1 MRKNTIS
8 GDLASLFSLLI
19 ICFLTV
25 YFGENASAQPAL
37 IETPDGN
44 DESQVEDPS
53 PEKAEEAAEKKQS
66 LEELLAVPFK
76 LIKEEEDEDL
86 GQGGKDEDYKSKSS
100 KGEVKLPPPP
110 EQRKVERDLE
120 KKIDIIFREVLP
132 KDYVGVTVSIRYIL
146 ETVPVTKVD
155 KTISKVKLPGFENNV
170 WVPTQSKKIIGIV
183 NQVRPYTTIFAV
195 VNTPVS
201 LFNVE
206 VIRQILD
213 ERIRFLNLTGRDVLR
228 MVHVPFTTP
237 AQSSVNTLDNAA
249 AELAK
254 KEDGDEKVGE
264 DGKVGEDEKVD
275 GEEKE
280 ESIEDKELKEDKKDK
295 DGGET
300 DNKTPDAGEGELE
313 LAEQKKDNET
323 LEDKPE
329 AILEPD
335 PEPRRI
341 DQKTRV
347 ETARYL
353 LQVRKAYLKED
364 YDAAITALRRAI
376 ELNPFSS
383 QAFAMLGSVYYRLGW
398 NRMAIE
404 NWQHSL
410 ELDPTN
416 EGLKKYLMRLSR

>member
-1 MRKNTIS
+1 MRKNSIS

-19 ICFLTV
+19 ICFLTF
-25 YFGENASAQPAL
+25 YFGENASAK
-37 IETPDGN
+37 ETSDGK

-76 LIKEEEDEDL
+76 LIKEEQDEDL
-86 GQGGKDEDYKSKSS
+86 GQGGENKDNKSKSNN
-100 KGEVKLPPPP
+100 GEVKLPPPP

-146 ETVPVTKVD
+146 ETVPVTKVN
-155 KTISKVKLPGFENNV
+155 KSISKVKLPGFENNV

-264 DGKVGEDEKVD
+264 DEKVD

-280 ESIEDKELKEDKKDK
+280 ERIEDKELKEDK

-300 DNKTPDAGEGELE
+300 DNKKPDAGEGELE

>member
-1 MRKNTIS
+1 MKKDTIS

-19 ICFLTV
+19 ICFLTF
-25 YFGENASAQPAL
+25 YFGENASAQ
-37 IETPDGN
+37 ETSDGK

-76 LIKEEEDEDL
+76 LIKEEEEDEDL
-86 GQGGKDEDYKSKSS
+86 GQGGKNKDNRSKSNN
-100 KGEVKLPPPP
+100 GEVKLPPPP

-155 KTISKVKLPGFENNV
+155 KSISKVKLPGFENNV

-254 KEDGDEKVGE
+254 KDDGDE
-264 DGKVGEDEKVD
+264 KVGEDEKVD

-280 ESIEDKELKEDKKDK
+280 ESIEDKELKEDK

-300 DNKTPDAGEGELE
+300 DNKTPDAGAGELE

>member
-19 ICFLTV
+19 ICFLTF
-25 YFGENASAQPAL
+25 YFGENASAQ
-37 IETPDGN
+37 ETSDGK

-76 LIKEEEDEDL
+76 LIKEEKDEDL
-86 GQGGKDEDYKSKSS
+86 GKDGKKKDNNKSKSN

-155 KTISKVKLPGFENNV
+155 KSISKVKLPGFENNV

-213 ERIRFLNLTGRDVLR
+213 ERIRFLNLTGRDILR

-254 KEDGDEKVGE
+254 KDDGDE
-264 DGKVGEDEKVD
+264 KVGEDEKVD

-280 ESIEDKELKEDKKDK
+280 ERIEDK
-295 DGGET
+295 DGGKT
-300 DNKTPDAGEGELE
+300 DNKKPDAGEGELE

>member
-8 GDLASLFSLLI
+8 GDIASLFSLLI
-19 ICFLTV
+19 ICFLTF
-25 YFGENASAQPAL
+25 YFGENASAQ
-37 IETPDGN
+37 EMSDGK

-66 LEELLAVPFK
+66 LDELLAVPFK
-76 LIKEEEDEDL
+76 LIKEETDEDL
-86 GQGGKDEDYKSKSS
+86 GKDGKKKDNKSKSNN
-100 KGEVKLPPPP
+100 GEVKLPPPP

-155 KTISKVKLPGFENNV
+155 KSISKVKLPGFENNV

-195 VNTPVS
+195 VNTTVS

-254 KEDGDEKVGE
+254 KDDGDE
-264 DGKVGEDEKVD
+264 KVGEDEKVD

-280 ESIEDKELKEDKKDK
+280 ERIEDK
-295 DGGET
+295 DGGKT
-300 DNKTPDAGEGELE
+300 DNKKPDAGEGELE

>member
-19 ICFLTV
+19 ICFLTF
-25 YFGENASAQPAL
+25 YFGENASAQ
-37 IETPDGN
+37 ETSDGK

-86 GQGGKDEDYKSKSS
+86 GQGGENKDNKSKSNN
-100 KGEVKLPPPP
+100 GEVKLPPPP

-155 KTISKVKLPGFENNV
+155 KSISKVKLPGFENNV

-254 KEDGDEKVGE
+254 KEDGDEKVG
-264 DGKVGEDEKVD
+264 DDEKVD
-275 GEEKE
+275 GEEME
-280 ESIEDKELKEDKKDK
+280 ERMEDK
-295 DGGET
+295 DGGKT
-300 DNKTPDAGEGELE
+300 DNKKPDAGEGELE

>member
-19 ICFLTV
+19 ICFLTF
-25 YFGENASAQPAL
+25 YFGENASAQ
-37 IETPDGN
+37 ETSDGK

-76 LIKEEEDEDL
+76 LIKEEKDEDL
-86 GQGGKDEDYKSKSS
+86 GKDGKKKDNNKSKSN

-155 KTISKVKLPGFENNV
+155 KSISKVKLPGFENNV

-254 KEDGDEKVGE
+254 KDDGDEKVGE
-264 DGKVGEDEKVD
+264 DEKED
-275 GEEKE
+275 GEEE
-280 ESIEDKELKEDKKDK
+280 EERIEDK
-295 DGGET
+295 DGGKT
-300 DNKTPDAGEGELE
+300 DNKKPDAGEGELE

-398 NRMAIE
+398 SRMAIE

>member
-1 MRKNTIS
+1 MRKNSIS

-19 ICFLTV
+19 ICFLTF
-25 YFGENASAQPAL
+25 YFGENASAQ
-37 IETPDGN
+37 ETSDVK

-86 GQGGKDEDYKSKSS
+86 GQDGEKKDNKSKSN

-155 KTISKVKLPGFENNV
+155 KSISKVKLPGFENNV

-254 KEDGDEKVGE
+254 KDDGDE
-264 DGKVGEDEKVD
+264 KVGEDEKVD
-275 GEEKE
+275 GEEKKE
-280 ESIEDKELKEDKKDK
+280 RIEDKDRGK
-295 DGGET
+295 T
-300 DNKTPDAGEGELE
+300 DNKKPDAGEGELE

>member
-1 MRKNTIS
+1 MIKNTIS

-19 ICFLTV
+19 ICFLTF
-25 YFGENASAQPAL
+25 YFGENASAK
-37 IETPDGN
+37 ETSDGK

-86 GQGGKDEDYKSKSS
+86 GQDGKNEDNKSKSN

-264 DGKVGEDEKVD
+264 DEKVD

-280 ESIEDKELKEDKKDK
+280 ERIEDKELKEDK

-300 DNKTPDAGEGELE
+300 DNKKPDAGEGELE

>member
-1 MRKNTIS
+1 MRKYSIS

-19 ICFLTV
+19 ICFLTF
-25 YFGENASAQPAL
+25 YFAENASAQ
-37 IETPDGN
+37 ETSDVK
-44 DESQVEDPS
+44 DESQVENPS

-76 LIKEEEDEDL
+76 LIKEEKDDDEDL
-86 GQGGKDEDYKSKSS
+86 GQGGKNKDNKSKSNN
-100 KGEVKLPPPP
+100 GEVRLPPPP

-155 KTISKVKLPGFENNV
+155 KSISKVKLPGFENNV

-237 AQSSVNTLDNAA
+237 AKSSVNTLDNAA

-254 KEDGDEKVGE
+254 KEDGDEG
-264 DGKVGEDEKVD
+264 
-275 GEEKE
+275 
-280 ESIEDKELKEDKKDK
+280 I
-295 DGGET
+295 T
-300 DNKTPDAGEGELE
+300 DNIKPDAGEGELE

-416 EGLKKYLMRLSR
+416 EGLKKFLMRLSR

>member
-19 ICFLTV
+19 ICFLTF
-25 YFGENASAQPAL
+25 YFGENASAQ
-37 IETPDGN
+37 ETSDGK

-86 GQGGKDEDYKSKSS
+86 GQGGKNKDNKSKSN

-155 KTISKVKLPGFENNV
+155 KSISKVKLPGFENNV

-264 DGKVGEDEKVD
+264 DEKVD

-280 ESIEDKELKEDKKDK
+280 ERIEDK

-300 DNKTPDAGEGELE
+300 DNKKPDAGEGELE

>member
-1 MRKNTIS
+1 MKKDTIS

-19 ICFLTV
+19 ICFLTFN
-25 YFGENASAQPAL
+25 FGDNASAK
-37 IETPDGN
+37 ESSDGK
-44 DESQVEDPS
+44 DEAQVEDPS

-76 LIKEEEDEDL
+76 LIKEEEEDEDL
-86 GQGGKDEDYKSKSS
+86 GQGGKNKDNRSKSNN
-100 KGEVKLPPPP
+100 GEVKLPPPP

-155 KTISKVKLPGFENNV
+155 KSISKVKLPGFENNV

-237 AQSSVNTLDNAA
+237 AKSSVNTLDNAA

-254 KEDGDEKVGE
+254 KEDGDE
-264 DGKVGEDEKVD
+264 GK
-275 GEEKE
+275 
-280 ESIEDKELKEDKKDK
+280 
-295 DGGET
+295 T
-300 DNKTPDAGEGELE
+300 DNKKPDEGITDKINPDAGEGELE
-313 LAEQKKDNET
+313 LDDQKKDNET

>member
-19 ICFLTV
+19 ICFLTF
-25 YFGENASAQPAL
+25 YFGENASAQ
-37 IETPDGN
+37 ETSDGK

-76 LIKEEEDEDL
+76 LIKEEKDEDL
-86 GQGGKDEDYKSKSS
+86 GKDGKKKDNKSKSN

-155 KTISKVKLPGFENNV
+155 KSISKVKLPGFENNV

-254 KEDGDEKVGE
+254 KDDGDE
-264 DGKVGEDEKVD
+264 KVGEDEKVD

-280 ESIEDKELKEDKKDK
+280 ERIEDK

-300 DNKTPDAGEGELE
+300 DNKTPDAGAGELE

>member
-19 ICFLTV
+19 ICFLTF
-25 YFGENASAQPAL
+25 YFGENASAQ
-37 IETPDGN
+37 ETSDGK

-76 LIKEEEDEDL
+76 LIKEEQDEDL
-86 GQGGKDEDYKSKSS
+86 GQGGKNKDNKSKSNN
-100 KGEVKLPPPP
+100 GEVKLPPPP

-155 KTISKVKLPGFENNV
+155 KSISKVKLPGFENNV

-264 DGKVGEDEKVD
+264 DEKVD
-275 GEEKE
+275 GEEKKE
-280 ESIEDKELKEDKKDK
+280 RIEDKELKEDK

-300 DNKTPDAGEGELE
+300 DNKKPDAGEGELE

>member
-19 ICFLTV
+19 ICFLTF
-25 YFGENASAQPAL
+25 YFGENASAK
-37 IETPDGN
+37 ETSDGK

-86 GQGGKDEDYKSKSS
+86 GQGGNNKDNISKSNN
-100 KGEVKLPPPP
+100 GEVKLPPPP

-155 KTISKVKLPGFENNV
+155 KSISKVKLPGFENNV

-264 DGKVGEDEKVD
+264 DEKVD

-280 ESIEDKELKEDKKDK
+280 ERIEDK
-295 DGGET
+295 DGGIT
-300 DNKTPDAGEGELE
+300 DNKKPDAGEGELE

>member
-1 MRKNTIS
+1 MKKDTIS

-19 ICFLTV
+19 ICFLTFN
-25 YFGENASAQPAL
+25 FGDNASAK
-37 IETPDGN
+37 ESSDGK

-76 LIKEEEDEDL
+76 LIKEEEEDL
-86 GQGGKDEDYKSKSS
+86 GQGGKNKDNRSKSNN
-100 KGEVKLPPPP
+100 GEVKLPPPP

-155 KTISKVKLPGFENNV
+155 KSISKVKLPGFENNV

-237 AQSSVNTLDNAA
+237 AKSSVNTLDNAA

-254 KEDGDEKVGE
+254 KEDGDE
-264 DGKVGEDEKVD
+264 GK
-275 GEEKE
+275 
-280 ESIEDKELKEDKKDK
+280 
-295 DGGET
+295 T
-300 DNKTPDAGEGELE
+300 DNKKPDEGITDKIKPDAGEGELE
-313 LAEQKKDNET
+313 LDEQKKDNET

>member
-19 ICFLTV
+19 ICFLTF
-25 YFGENASAQPAL
+25 YFGENASAK
-37 IETPDGN
+37 ETSDGK

-76 LIKEEEDEDL
+76 LIKEDQDEDEDL
-86 GQGGKDEDYKSKSS
+86 GQGGKNEDNKSKSN

-155 KTISKVKLPGFENNV
+155 KSISKVKLPGFENNV

-264 DGKVGEDEKVD
+264 DEKVD

-280 ESIEDKELKEDKKDK
+280 ERIEDK
-295 DGGET
+295 DGGKT
-300 DNKTPDAGEGELE
+300 DNKKPDAGEGELE

>member
-1 MRKNTIS
+1 MRKYSIS

-19 ICFLTV
+19 ICFLTF
-25 YFGENASAQPAL
+25 YFAENASAQ
-37 IETPDGN
+37 ETSDVK
-44 DESQVEDPS
+44 DESQVENPS

-76 LIKEEEDEDL
+76 LIKEEKDDDEDL
-86 GQGGKDEDYKSKSS
+86 GQGGKNKDNKSKSNN
-100 KGEVKLPPPP
+100 GEVRLPPPP

-155 KTISKVKLPGFENNV
+155 KSISKVKLPGFENNV

-237 AQSSVNTLDNAA
+237 AKSSVNTLDNAA

-254 KEDGDEKVGE
+254 KEDGDEG
-264 DGKVGEDEKVD
+264 
-275 GEEKE
+275 
-280 ESIEDKELKEDKKDK
+280 II
-295 DGGET
+295 
-300 DNKTPDAGEGELE
+300 DNIKPDAGEGELE

-323 LEDKPE
+323 LENKPE

>member
-1 MRKNTIS
+1 MKKDTIS

-19 ICFLTV
+19 ICFLTFN
-25 YFGENASAQPAL
+25 FGDNASAK
-37 IETPDGN
+37 ESSDGK
-44 DESQVEDPS
+44 DEAQVEDPS
-53 PEKAEEAAEKKQS
+53 PKKAEEAAEKKQS

-86 GQGGKDEDYKSKSS
+86 GQGGKNKDNRSKSNN
-100 KGEVKLPPPP
+100 GEVKLPPPP

-155 KTISKVKLPGFENNV
+155 KSISKVKLPGFENNV

-213 ERIRFLNLTGRDVLR
+213 ERIRFLNLTGRDILR

-254 KEDGDEKVGE
+254 KDDGDE
-264 DGKVGEDEKVD
+264 KVGEDEKVD
-275 GEEKE
+275 GEEE
-280 ESIEDKELKEDKKDK
+280 EERIEDK

-300 DNKTPDAGEGELE
+300 DNKTPDAGAGELE

>member
-19 ICFLTV
+19 ICFLTF
-25 YFGENASAQPAL
+25 YFGENASAQ
-37 IETPDGN
+37 ETSDVK

-86 GQGGKDEDYKSKSS
+86 GQGGENKDNKSKSN

-155 KTISKVKLPGFENNV
+155 KSISKVKLPGFENNV

-264 DGKVGEDEKVD
+264 DEKVD
-275 GEEKE
+275 GEEKKE
-280 ESIEDKELKEDKKDK
+280 RIEDK
-295 DGGET
+295 DGGKT
-300 DNKTPDAGEGELE
+300 DNKKPDAGEGELE

>member
-19 ICFLTV
+19 ICILTF
-25 YFGENASAQPAL
+25 YFGENASAK
-37 IETPDGN
+37 ETSDAK

-76 LIKEEEDEDL
+76 LIKEEKDEDL
-86 GQGGKDEDYKSKSS
+86 GKDGEKKDNKSKSN

-155 KTISKVKLPGFENNV
+155 KSISKVKLPGFENNV

-254 KEDGDEKVGE
+254 KDDGDE
-264 DGKVGEDEKVD
+264 KVGEDEKVD
-275 GEEKE
+275 GEEE
-280 ESIEDKELKEDKKDK
+280 EERIEDK
-295 DGGET
+295 DGGKT
-300 DNKTPDAGEGELE
+300 DNKKPDAGEGELE

>member
-1 MRKNTIS
+1 MKKDTIS

-19 ICFLTV
+19 ICFLTFN
-25 YFGENASAQPAL
+25 FGDNASAK
-37 IETPDGN
+37 EGSDGK
-44 DESQVEDPS
+44 DEAQVEDPS

-76 LIKEEEDEDL
+76 LIKEEEDDEDL
-86 GQGGKDEDYKSKSS
+86 GQGGKNKDNRSKSNN
-100 KGEVKLPPPP
+100 GEVKLPPPP

-155 KTISKVKLPGFENNV
+155 KSISKVKLPGFENNV

-237 AQSSVNTLDNAA
+237 AKSSVNTLDNAA

-254 KEDGDEKVGE
+254 KEDGDE
-264 DGKVGEDEKVD
+264 GK
-275 GEEKE
+275 
-280 ESIEDKELKEDKKDK
+280 
-295 DGGET
+295 T
-300 DNKTPDAGEGELE
+300 DNKKPDEGITDKINLDAGEGELE
-313 LAEQKKDNET
+313 LDDQKKDNET

>member
-8 GDLASLFSLLI
+8 GDIASLFSLLI
-19 ICFLTV
+19 ICFLTF
-25 YFGENASAQPAL
+25 YFGENAPAQEAS
-37 IETPDGN
+37 DGK

-86 GQGGKDEDYKSKSS
+86 GQGGKNKDNKIKSNN
-100 KGEVKLPPPP
+100 GEVKLPPPP

-155 KTISKVKLPGFENNV
+155 KSISKIKLPGFENNV

-254 KEDGDEKVGE
+254 KEDGDEKVG
-264 DGKVGEDEKVD
+264 DDEKVD
-275 GEEKE
+275 GEEME
-280 ESIEDKELKEDKKDK
+280 ERMEDK
-295 DGGET
+295 DGGKT
-300 DNKTPDAGEGELE
+300 DNKKPDADEGELD

>member
-19 ICFLTV
+19 ICFLTF
-25 YFGENASAQPAL
+25 YFGENASAK
-37 IETPDGN
+37 ETSDGK

-76 LIKEEEDEDL
+76 LIKEEQDEDL
-86 GQGGKDEDYKSKSS
+86 GQGGKNKDNKSKSNN
-100 KGEVKLPPPP
+100 GEVKLPPPP

-146 ETVPVTKVD
+146 ETVPVTKVN
-155 KTISKVKLPGFENNV
+155 KSISKVKLPGFENNV

-264 DGKVGEDEKVD
+264 DEKVD

-280 ESIEDKELKEDKKDK
+280 EIIEDKELKEDKEDKKDK

-300 DNKTPDAGEGELE
+300 DNKKPDAGEGELE

>member
-8 GDLASLFSLLI
+8 GYLASLFSLLI
-19 ICFLTV
+19 ICFLTF
-25 YFGENASAQPAL
+25 YFGENASAK
-37 IETPDGN
+37 ETSDGK

-86 GQGGKDEDYKSKSS
+86 GQGGNNKDNISKSNN
-100 KGEVKLPPPP
+100 GEVKLPPPP

-155 KTISKVKLPGFENNV
+155 KSISKVKLPGFENNV

-264 DGKVGEDEKVD
+264 DEKVD

-280 ESIEDKELKEDKKDK
+280 ERIEDK
-295 DGGET
+295 DGGKT
-300 DNKTPDAGEGELE
+300 DNKKPDAGEGELE

>member
-1 MRKNTIS
+1 MRKNSIS

-19 ICFLTV
+19 ICFLTF
-25 YFGENASAQPAL
+25 YFGENASAQ
-37 IETPDGN
+37 ETSDGK

-86 GQGGKDEDYKSKSS
+86 GQDGEKKDNKSKSN

-155 KTISKVKLPGFENNV
+155 KSISKVKLPGFENNV

-237 AQSSVNTLDNAA
+237 AKSSVNTLDNAA

-254 KEDGDEKVGE
+254 KEDGDEG
-264 DGKVGEDEKVD
+264 
-275 GEEKE
+275 
-280 ESIEDKELKEDKKDK
+280 I
-295 DGGET
+295 T
-300 DNKTPDAGEGELE
+300 DNIKPDAGEGELE

>member
-1 MRKNTIS
+1 MRKNSIS

-19 ICFLTV
+19 ICFLTF
-25 YFGENASAQPAL
+25 YFGENASAQ
-37 IETPDGN
+37 ETSDVK

-76 LIKEEEDEDL
+76 LIKEEKDDDEDL
-86 GQGGKDEDYKSKSS
+86 GQGGKNKDNKSKSNN
-100 KGEVKLPPPP
+100 GEVRLPPPP

-155 KTISKVKLPGFENNV
+155 KSISKVKLPGFENNV

-237 AQSSVNTLDNAA
+237 AKSSVNTLDNAA

-254 KEDGDEKVGE
+254 KDDGDE
-264 DGKVGEDEKVD
+264 KVGEDEKVD
-275 GEEKE
+275 GEEKKE
-280 ESIEDKELKEDKKDK
+280 RIEDK
-295 DGGET
+295 DGGKT
-300 DNKTPDAGEGELE
+300 DNKKPDAGEGELE

>member
-19 ICFLTV
+19 ICFLTF
-25 YFGENASAQPAL
+25 YFGENASAQ
-37 IETPDGN
+37 ETSDGK

-76 LIKEEEDEDL
+76 LIKEEQDEDL
-86 GQGGKDEDYKSKSS
+86 GQGGKNKDNKSKSNN
-100 KGEVKLPPPP
+100 GEVKLPPPP

-146 ETVPVTKVD
+146 ETVPVTKVN
-155 KTISKVKLPGFENNV
+155 KSISKVKLPGFENNV

-264 DGKVGEDEKVD
+264 DEKVD

-280 ESIEDKELKEDKKDK
+280 ERIEDK
-295 DGGET
+295 DGGKT
-300 DNKTPDAGEGELE
+300 DNKKPDAGEGELE

>member
-19 ICFLTV
+19 ICFLTF
-25 YFGENASAQPAL
+25 YFGENASAQ
-37 IETPDGN
+37 ETSDGK

-86 GQGGKDEDYKSKSS
+86 GQGGNNKDNISKSNN
-100 KGEVKLPPPP
+100 GEVKLPPPP

-155 KTISKVKLPGFENNV
+155 KSISKVKLPGFENNV

-213 ERIRFLNLTGRDVLR
+213 ERIRFLNLTGRDILR

-254 KEDGDEKVGE
+254 KDDGDE
-264 DGKVGEDEKVD
+264 KVGEDEKVD

-280 ESIEDKELKEDKKDK
+280 ERIEDK
-295 DGGET
+295 DGGKT
-300 DNKTPDAGEGELE
+300 DNKKPDAGEGELE

>member
-19 ICFLTV
+19 ICFLTF
-25 YFGENASAQPAL
+25 YFGENASAQ
-37 IETPDGN
+37 ETSDGK

-86 GQGGKDEDYKSKSS
+86 GQGGNNKDNKSKSNN
-100 KGEVKLPPPP
+100 GEVKLPPPP

-155 KTISKVKLPGFENNV
+155 KSISKVKLPGFENNV

-264 DGKVGEDEKVD
+264 DEKVD

-280 ESIEDKELKEDKKDK
+280 ERIEDK
-295 DGGET
+295 DGGKT
-300 DNKTPDAGEGELE
+300 DNKKPDAGEGELE

>member
-1 MRKNTIS
+1 MKKDTIS

-19 ICFLTV
+19 ICFLTFN
-25 YFGENASAQPAL
+25 FGDNASAK
-37 IETPDGN
+37 ESSDGK
-44 DESQVEDPS
+44 DEAQVEDPS

-76 LIKEEEDEDL
+76 LIKEEEEDEDL
-86 GQGGKDEDYKSKSS
+86 GQGSKNKDNRSKSNN
-100 KGEVKLPPPP
+100 GEVKLPPPP

-155 KTISKVKLPGFENNV
+155 KSISKVKLPGFKNNV

-237 AQSSVNTLDNAA
+237 AKSSVNTLDNAA

-254 KEDGDEKVGE
+254 KEDGDE
-264 DGKVGEDEKVD
+264 GK
-275 GEEKE
+275 
-280 ESIEDKELKEDKKDK
+280 
-295 DGGET
+295 T
-300 DNKTPDAGEGELE
+300 DNKKPDEGITDKINLDAGEGELE
-313 LAEQKKDNET
+313 LDDQKKDNET

>member
-1 MRKNTIS
+1 MKKDTIS

-19 ICFLTV
+19 ICFLTFN
-25 YFGENASAQPAL
+25 FGDNASAK
-37 IETPDGN
+37 ESSNGK
-44 DESQVEDPS
+44 DEAQVEDPS

-86 GQGGKDEDYKSKSS
+86 GQGGKNKDNRSKSNN
-100 KGEVKLPPPP
+100 GEVKLPPPP

-155 KTISKVKLPGFENNV
+155 KSISKVKLPGFKNNV

-237 AQSSVNTLDNAA
+237 AKSSVNTLDNAA

-254 KEDGDEKVGE
+254 KEDGDE
-264 DGKVGEDEKVD
+264 GK
-275 GEEKE
+275 
-280 ESIEDKELKEDKKDK
+280 
-295 DGGET
+295 T
-300 DNKTPDAGEGELE
+300 DNKKPDEGITDKINPDAGEGKLE
-313 LAEQKKDNET
+313 LDDQKKDNET

>member
-19 ICFLTV
+19 ICFLTF
-25 YFGENASAQPAL
+25 YFGENASAQ
-37 IETPDGN
+37 ETSDGK

-76 LIKEEEDEDL
+76 LIKEEKDEDL
-86 GQGGKDEDYKSKSS
+86 GKDGKKKDNKSKSN

-155 KTISKVKLPGFENNV
+155 KSISKVKLPGFENNV

-213 ERIRFLNLTGRDVLR
+213 ERIRFLNLTGRDILR

-254 KEDGDEKVGE
+254 KDDGDE
-264 DGKVGEDEKVD
+264 KVGEDEKVD
-275 GEEKE
+275 GEEE
-280 ESIEDKELKEDKKDK
+280 EERIEDK

-300 DNKTPDAGEGELE
+300 DNKTPDAGAGELE

>member
-19 ICFLTV
+19 ICFLTF
-25 YFGENASAQPAL
+25 YFGENASAQ
-37 IETPDGN
+37 ETSDGK

-76 LIKEEEDEDL
+76 LIKEDQDEDEDL
-86 GQGGKDEDYKSKSS
+86 GQGGINKDHKSKSN

-120 KKIDIIFREVLP
+120 KKIDIIFREVFP

-155 KTISKVKLPGFENNV
+155 KSISKVKLPGFENNV

-264 DGKVGEDEKVD
+264 DEKVD

-280 ESIEDKELKEDKKDK
+280 ERIEDK
-295 DGGET
+295 DGGKT
-300 DNKTPDAGEGELE
+300 DNKKPDAGEGELE